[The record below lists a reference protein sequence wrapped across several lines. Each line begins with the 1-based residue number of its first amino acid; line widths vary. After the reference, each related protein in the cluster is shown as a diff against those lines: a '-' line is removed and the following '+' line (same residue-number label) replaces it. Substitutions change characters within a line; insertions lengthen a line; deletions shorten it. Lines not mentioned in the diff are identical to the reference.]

1 MARFLSVSPRP
12 GHRSCERVH
21 IGDFADGSPVSLPVA
36 VLAGRSDGPTLY
48 VQAGVHG
55 DEHTGID
62 IAWRLIQE
70 TDLDTLAG
78 TLVVVPIANPPA
90 YLTRSRGYMLEERFL
105 QDVNRL
111 FPGNRQ
117 GLLSERIA
125 AVLFEDFVM
134 QADFSVDIHCPLDG
148 SEMVTFTHV
157 GSDGDHDGHF
167 AERERLAK
175 SFGAPFMFYRPE
187 SLKLGSSDMTRSLA
201 FQAERARKAMIMV
214 ELGLSRTISGPGSDF
229 GVAGI
234 RRMMHAMGMLSGDV
248 GTPAV
253 GRRFSQIRLLHG
265 TSGGGL
271 RLTAGLGSDVAAG
284 EEIGTIVDAFGA
296 PVEKLISPCDGFIM
310 RRMTYGAV
318 ATGAEIV
325 WVGQ

>member
-1 MARFLSVSPRP
+1 MARFLSVAPKP
-12 GHRSCERVH
+12 GQRACERVQV
-21 IGDFADGSPVSLPVA
+21 GEFADGSPVTLPVA
-36 VLAGRSDGPTLY
+36 VMAGRRDGPTLY

-62 IAWRLIQE
+62 IAWRLIQ
-70 TDLDTLAG
+70 DTELESLAG

-90 YLTRSRGYMLEERFL
+90 FLTRSRGYMLEERFL

-125 AVLFEDFVM
+125 AVLFEDFVSE
-134 QADFSVDIHCPLDG
+134 ANFSIDIHCPLDG

-157 GSDGDHDGHF
+157 GSASDHDGHF

-175 SFGAPFMFYRPE
+175 AFGAPFMFYRPE
-187 SLKLGSSDMTRSLA
+187 NLKLGSSDMTRSLA
-201 FQAERARKAMIMV
+201 FQAERVRKPTIMV

-234 RRMMHAMGMLSGDV
+234 RRVMQAMGMLPGDAEA
-248 GTPAV
+248 PAT

-265 TSGGGL
+265 SRGGGL
-271 RLTAGLGSDVAAG
+271 RLNAKLGSDVAAG
-284 EEIGTIVDAFGA
+284 DEIGTIVDAFGA
-296 PVEKLISPCDGFIM
+296 TVERLVSPWDGFIM

-325 WVGQ
+325 WIGQ